1 MASKTSF
8 GAWVSLARFVM
19 CRLPDR
25 LRHQVGRRDPLGG
38 GGGHRGGASRHSF
51 RARSRSLTFWI
62 LPELVIGNSST
73 NTTWRGG
80 LKLAPRPRPG
90 SVPPPPTPV
99 QPRAG
104 RPTGTAPPYHPATA
118 RPPTPAPP

>member
-73 NTTWRGG
+73 NTTWRGI
-80 LKLAPRPRPG
+80 LK
-90 SVPPPPTPV
+90 PPTPPP
-99 QPRAG
+99 QCPITS
-104 RPTGTAPPYHPATA
+104 RPTNLQPGPSRTKAPTTPHSPPSG
-118 RPPTPAPP
+118 RPTPAPP